1 MDLKATLQTRF
12 GFSAFREGQEAAIR
26 AALEGK
32 RVLLIQPTGW
42 GKSLVYQMIAAMRGL
57 TQPQK
62 DFTNA
67 AQKAENLKGAFEC
80 AAPVQGKTLLVV
92 DDVYDSG
99 ATLKEAG
106 RILKQ
111 AGAGRLYAFCIARTR
126 HRGDL

>member
-1 MDLKATLQTRF
+1 VPIPSTVS
-12 GFSAFREGQEAAIR
+12 G
-26 AALEGK
+26 
-32 RVLLIQPTGW
+32 
-42 GKSLVYQMIAAMRGL
+42 SLVDDFAGRLAARLGVPL
-57 TQPQK
+57 VPALRKVRPTQPQK

-67 AQKAENLKGAFEC
+67 AQKAENIKGAFEC

>member
-1 MDLKATLQTRF
+1 MFDDAAVLSSAEQIEK
-12 GFSAFREGQEAAIR
+12 FSVVREQNEKFPLVDDFAGRLAAR
-26 AALEGK
+26 LGVPLVPALRK
-32 RVLLIQPTGW
+32 VRP
-42 GKSLVYQMIAAMRGL
+42 

-67 AQKAENLKGAFEC
+67 TQKAENIKGAFEC